1 MNQTRATL
9 LLAAVALMSLVT
21 TGCHRHRVARGVYPT
36 AAYQPVM
43 YQQMG
48 APQPIVIVVETRGQ
62 AASEV
67 AVVED
72 NSAQEAAAAQQEAAR
87 EQASRRALLERE
99 RAMMEREQARMARA
113 QAERARREQERAE
126 RERARQ
132 EQAQRDAQAR
142 AAAQGGTTI
151 IVISPGQKPVQV
163 DGSWF
168 QGQ

>member
-1 MNQTRATL
+1 MNRTRATFL
-9 LLAAVALMSLVT
+9 LLAVSFASLGA

-36 AAYQPVM
+36 MYQPVA
-43 YQQMG
+43 YQRMA

-62 AASEV
+62 AAPEV
-67 AVVED
+67 SYTQD
-72 NSAQEAAAAQQEAAR
+72 NGEQDAAAR
-87 EQASRRALLERE
+87 EVAARAEAERQARVERE
-99 RAMMEREQARMARA
+99 

-126 RERARQ
+126 RARREQ

-142 AAAQGGTTI
+142 AAAAQGQTTI
-151 IVISPGQKPVQV
+151 IVLSPGAKPVQV